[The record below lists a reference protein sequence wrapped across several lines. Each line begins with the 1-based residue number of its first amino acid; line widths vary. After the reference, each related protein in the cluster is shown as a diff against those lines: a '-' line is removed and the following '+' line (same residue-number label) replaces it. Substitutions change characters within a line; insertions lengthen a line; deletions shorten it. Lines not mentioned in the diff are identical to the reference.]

1 MTTPMDGSVAAAD
14 RLELMRG
21 SGYFRQPRSV
31 SEIWCRLKDDG
42 TPVELVPLGQA
53 LGGLWRHHELLH
65 TVQGDGQLRFFDVAE
80 AAAWP
85 SVGPAAGHA

>member
-1 MTTPMDGSVAAAD
+1 MTTSMDGSVAAAD

-31 SEIWCRLKDDG
+31 SEIWCRLQDDG
-42 TPVELVPLGQA
+42 TPVDLVSLGQA
-53 LGGLWRHHELLH
+53 LGGLWHRHELLH
-65 TVQGDGQLRFFDVAE
+65 ALQDDGQLRFFDVAE

-85 SVGPAAGHA
+85 SVGPDAGHA